1 MGHFRSSGSKGRE
14 EKRWQGPETSL
25 AGGTACGRGLGGSGA
40 EDRVHQPGLDLKR
53 RLEKAV
59 LRLVTGRF
67 CPGTRAY
74 SRQGGMWVIRVNISQ
89 AFSLN
94 A

>member
-1 MGHFRSSGSKGRE
+1 M
-14 EKRWQGPETSL
+14 
-25 AGGTACGRGLGGSGA
+25 
-40 EDRVHQPGLDLKR
+40 HQPGLDLKR

-89 AFSLN
+89 ALN
-94 A
+94 IKYSFIYSALGFFGLFYAAFGGEIFAGESIMDEALSFL